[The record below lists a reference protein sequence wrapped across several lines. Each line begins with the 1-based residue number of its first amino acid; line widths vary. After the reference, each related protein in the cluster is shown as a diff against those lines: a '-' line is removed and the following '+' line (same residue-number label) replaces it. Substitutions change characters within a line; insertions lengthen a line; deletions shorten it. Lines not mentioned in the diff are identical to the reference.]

1 MHVCHWGPV
10 TDGPPRDGSHRVL
23 PELQA
28 PAEAVPKRRQSWYPP
43 YFIVLLS
50 WCSTLCMINFQN
62 KTMHK
67 RDRGPAFDCPS
78 RNGAYRVL
86 PELSTSAEVV
96 PRWSKSWYW
105 TANLKNTIDRNEE
118 LMRDVLHFKHFK
130 VRIFFK
136 KMLKMLS
143 NMLIHDKVQKNI
155 SKTILKTL
163 KMLTLECFIY
173 V

>member
-10 TDGPPRDGSHRVL
+10 TDGPPRDGSHRIL

-28 PAEAVPKRRQSWYPP
+28 SAEAVPKRRQSWYPP

-50 WCSTLCMINFQN
+50 WCFTLCMINFQN

-78 RNGAYRVL
+78 WNGAYRVL

-96 PRWSKSWYW
+96 PRWSESRYW
-105 TANLKNTIDRNEE
+105 TANLKEYNWQKWRINWEAFCISNTSKSDLKKKKDTKNA
-118 LMRDVLHFKHFK
+118 FK
-130 VRIFFK
+130 
-136 KMLKMLS
+136 
-143 NMLIHDKVQKNI
+143 
-155 SKTILKTL
+155 
-163 KMLTLECFIY
+163 
-173 V
+173 

>member
-10 TDGPPRDGSHRVL
+10 TDGPPRDGTHRVL

-43 YFIVLLS
+43 YFIVFLS
-50 WCSTLCMINFQN
+50 WCFTLCMINFQN

-105 TANLKNTIDRNEE
+105 TANLKEYNWQKWRINERRFAFQKLQSLNFFLKDTKNAFKNVNT
-118 LMRDVLHFKHFK
+118 
-130 VRIFFK
+130 
-136 KMLKMLS
+136 
-143 NMLIHDKVQKNI
+143 
-155 SKTILKTL
+155 
-163 KMLTLECFIY
+163 
-173 V
+173 